1 MRPQKAGP
9 LRLREFFFLRD
20 MLDNREANIVDNDID
35 LCTTDP
41 DGLPEIP
48 SYVHH
53 SSQLTGVDSANVS
66 LLTSDIIS
74 MRNPIIQHNFMTI
87 A

>member
-1 MRPQKAGP
+1 MRDFCFTRYVGY
-9 LRLREFFFLRD
+9 
-20 MLDNREANIVDNDID
+20 NREANIIGNDID